1 MKLKINSGMLD
12 VEFADGLGDLRKHL
26 NKLAMTDEEKIANA
40 GTLNDVEKSYPMGRL
55 NKQPKIP
62 I

>member
-1 MKLKINSGMLD
+1 MLD

-26 NKLAMTDEEKIANA
+26 NKLAMTDEEKIKNA